1 MQKKLEITYNMS
13 DTVKYKIT
21 LDDLAV
27 VTVSKQHLY
36 KPRWV
41 TYFGG
46 IEGVKE
52 FIKNYNNGH

>member
-1 MQKKLEITYNMS
+1 MS
-13 DTVKYKIT
+13 DTETYRIT

-41 TYFGG
+41 TYFGS
-46 IEGVKE
+46 IEKVNE
-52 FIKNYNNGH
+52 FIKNYNNGY

>member
-1 MQKKLEITYNMS
+1 MS

-27 VTVSKQHLY
+27 VTVSKHQLF

-46 IEGVKE
+46 VDGVNE